1 MTGIR
6 CDMSFYSQEL
16 VEEIRSRS
24 EIVDVISGYIKLQR
38 KGSNYV
44 GVCPFHND
52 RNPSMSVNPP
62 RQIYRCFSCGAGGD
76 VFKFVMEY
84 ENLTFPEAVRV
95 LADRAGVALP
105 EQDNSREARQQA
117 DLKAQIMEMNR
128 LAASY
133 YYYIL
138 RQPAG
143 KQGMDYLL
151 GRRLDQETMKKFGLG
166 YADRRSSLY
175 QYLKS
180 KGYGDQ
186 ILKESGLMQVDE
198 KRGMYDKFWN
208 RVIFPIMDIH
218 NRVIGFGGRVM
229 GDGKPKYLNS
239 PETRVFDKSRNLYG
253 LNLARMSRKPNMI
266 LCEGYMDVIAMHQ
279 AGFSQAVA
287 SLGTAFTT
295 QQSSILKRYTNEVLL
310 TYDSDEAGVKA
321 ALRAIPI
328 LREAGL
334 TARII
339 HMEPYKDPDEFLK
352 AEGAE
357 RFQERMDQAESSFS
371 FELGVLERQYDMGEP
386 QSRTAFFRALS
397 GKLLEF
403 EQGIERDSYTAA
415 AAKRYGLSQGQL
427 EGMVRQVGEKTGGL
441 MKRAA
446 PEPAPSGQR
455 RRKRED
461 STLRA
466 QRLLITWMS
475 SGERMFRNVR
485 KYVEPEEFTDPLCRR
500 VAELLEEQQAGG
512 RLNPASLFQY
522 FTEEEEQKQVAAML
536 QDTIQALSGREE
548 EEKALQ
554 ETILR
559 VKQNYIAWQTAHRDP
574 EDMEMLRKIVQK
586 RREIEK
592 LHISLD

>member
-1 MTGIR
+1 MYYADEVI
-6 CDMSFYSQEL
+6 
-16 VEEIRSRS
+16 EEVRLRND
-24 EIVDVISGYIKLQR
+24 IVDVISQYVKLQR
-38 KGSNYV
+38 KGNSYF
-44 GVCPFHND
+44 GLCPFHNEKS
-52 RNPSMSVNPP
+52 PSFSVS
-62 RQIYRCFSCGAGGD
+62 RDKQMYYCFGCGAGGNL
-76 VFKFVMEY
+76 FTFLMEY
-84 ENLTFPEAVRV
+84 ENYSFPEAVQH
-95 LADRAGVALP
+95 LAQRAGVELP
-105 EQDNSREARQQA
+105 VMEESREA
-117 DLKAQIMEMNR
+117 KARKNYMNSLMEIQK
-128 LAASY
+128 LTAGY
-133 YYYIL
+133 YYYQL
-138 RQPAG
+138 KSEGGARARE
-143 KQGMDYLL
+143 YLS
-151 GRRLDQETMKKFGLG
+151 GRSLSWETVHQFGLG
-166 YADRRSSLY
+166 YSGRAGNHLY
-175 QYLKS
+175 RYLKN
-180 KGYGDQ
+180 KGYADQ
-186 ILKESGLMQVDE
+186 LLKDSGLFQADE
-198 KRGMYDKFWN
+198 KNGMYDKFWN
-208 RVIFPIMDIH
+208 RVIFPIADVQ

-239 PETRVFDKSRNLYG
+239 PETKIFDKGRNLYG
-253 LNLARMSRKPNMI
+253 LNRARSSRKKNLI
-266 LCEGYMDVIAMHQ
+266 ICEGYMDVIAMHQ

>member
-1 MTGIR
+1 MRYTEDII
-6 CDMSFYSQEL
+6 
-16 VEEIRSRS
+16 EEVRSRS
-24 EIVDVISGYIKLQR
+24 DIVDVISGYIRLQR

-84 ENLTFPEAVRV
+84 ENLTFPEAVKV
-95 LADRAGVALP
+95 LADRAGVVLP
-105 EQDNSREARQQA
+105 EQDASREARQQA
-117 DLKAQIMEMNR
+117 DIKAQIMELNR
-128 LAASY
+128 LAAKY
-133 YYYIL
+133 YYYTL

-143 KQGMDYLL
+143 RQGMEYLL
-151 GRRLDQETMKKFGLG
+151 GRNLTEDTIKKFGLG
-166 YADRRSSLY
+166 YADKYNGSLY

-180 KGYGDQ
+180 KGYSDQ
-186 ILKESGLMQVDE
+186 LLKESGLMQVDE

-253 LNLARMSRKPNMI
+253 LNLARLSRKPNMI

-295 QQSSILKRYTNEVLL
+295 QQSVLLKRYTNEVLL
-310 TYDSDEAGVKA
+310 TYDNDEAGVKA

-328 LREAGL
+328 LRDAGL

-339 HMEPYKDPDEFLK
+339 NMEPYKDPDEFIK
-352 AEGAE
+352 AEGME
-357 RFQERMDQAESSFS
+357 KFQERIESAEGSFF
-371 FELGVLERQYDMGEP
+371 FELRVMERQYDFREP
-386 QSRTAFFRALS
+386 ESKTAFFRALA
-397 GKLLEF
+397 GRLLEF
-403 EQGIERDSYTAA
+403 EQGIERNNYTEAA
-415 AAKRYGLSQGQL
+415 AGRYHLSYEQL
-427 EGMVRQVGEKTGGL
+427 ASMVRQVGEKTGGL
-441 MKRAA
+441 QKRTETEAL
-446 PEPAPSGQR
+446 PRR
-455 RRKRED
+455 RRKTED
-461 STLRA
+461 SSLRT

-475 SGERMFRNVR
+475 SGASLFRNIR
-485 KYVEPEEFTDPLCRR
+485 KFVEPDEFTDPLCRR
-500 VAELLEEQQAGG
+500 VAELLEEQYEKG
-512 RLNPASLFQY
+512 RLNPAALFQY
-522 FTEEEEQKQVAAML
+522 FAEEEEQKQVSAML
-536 QDTIQALSGREE
+536 QDTIPALSGREE

-559 VKQNYIAWQTAHRDP
+559 VKQNSIAWQTAHMDP
-574 EDMEMLRKIVQK
+574 GDMETLQKIVQK

>member
-1 MTGIR
+1 
-6 CDMSFYSQEL
+6 MSFYSQDL
-16 VEEIRSRS
+16 LEEIRSRS
-24 EIVDVISGYIKLQR
+24 DIVDVISGYIRLQR

-84 ENLTFPEAVRV
+84 ENLTFPEAVKV
-95 LADRAGVALP
+95 LADRAGVVLP
-105 EQDNSREARQQA
+105 EQDASREARQQA
-117 DLKAQIMEMNR
+117 DIKAQIMELNR
-128 LAASY
+128 LAAKY
-133 YYYIL
+133 YYYTL

-143 KQGMDYLL
+143 RQGMEYLL
-151 GRRLDQETMKKFGLG
+151 GRNLTEDTIKKFGLG
-166 YADRRSSLY
+166 YADKYNGSLY

-180 KGYGDQ
+180 KGYSDQ
-186 ILKESGLMQVDE
+186 LLKESGLMQVDE

-253 LNLARMSRKPNMI
+253 LNLARLSRKPNMI

-295 QQSSILKRYTNEVLL
+295 QQSVLLKRYTNEVLL
-310 TYDSDEAGVKA
+310 TYDNDEAGVKA

-328 LREAGL
+328 LRDAGL

-339 HMEPYKDPDEFLK
+339 NMEPYKDPDEFIK
-352 AEGAE
+352 AEGME
-357 RFQERMDQAESSFS
+357 KFQERIESAEGSFF
-371 FELGVLERQYDMGEP
+371 FELRVMERQYDFREP
-386 QSRTAFFRALS
+386 ESKTAFFRALA
-397 GKLLEF
+397 GRLLEF
-403 EQGIERDSYTAA
+403 EQGIERNNYTEAA
-415 AAKRYGLSQGQL
+415 AGRYHLSYEQL
-427 EGMVRQVGEKTGGL
+427 ASMVRQVGEKTGGL
-441 MKRAA
+441 QKRTETEAL
-446 PEPAPSGQR
+446 PRR
-455 RRKRED
+455 RRKTED
-461 STLRA
+461 SSLRT

-475 SGERMFRNVR
+475 SGASLFRNIR
-485 KYVEPEEFTDPLCRR
+485 KFVEPDEFTDPLCRR
-500 VAELLEEQQAGG
+500 VAELLEEQYEKG
-512 RLNPASLFQY
+512 RLNPAALFQY
-522 FTEEEEQKQVAAML
+522 FAEEEEQKQVSAML
-536 QDTIQALSGREE
+536 QDTIPALSGREE

-559 VKQNYIAWQTAHRDP
+559 VKQNSIAWQTAHMDP
-574 EDMEMLRKIVQK
+574 GDMETLQKIVQK

>member
-1 MTGIR
+1 
-6 CDMSFYSQEL
+6 MSFYSQEL

-24 EIVDVISGYIKLQR
+24 DIVDVISGYIRLQR

-52 RNPSMSVNPP
+52 RNPSMSVNQP
-62 RQIYRCFSCGAGGD
+62 RQIYHCFSCGAGGD

-84 ENLTFPEAVRV
+84 ENLTFPEALKV
-95 LADRAGVALP
+95 LADRAGIVLP
-105 EQDNSREARQQA
+105 ERDNMKEARQQA
-117 DLKAQIMEMNR
+117 DLKAQIMEMNK
-128 LAASY
+128 LAAKY

-151 GRRLDQETMKKFGLG
+151 GRKLGEETIRKFGLG
-166 YADRRSSLY
+166 YADKYSDSLY
-175 QYLKS
+175 RYLKS
-180 KGYGDQ
+180 KGYSDQ
-186 ILKESGLMQVDE
+186 LLKESGLMQVDE

-208 RVIFPIMDIH
+208 RVIFPIMDIR

-253 LNLARMSRKPNMI
+253 LNLARLSRKPNII

-279 AGFSQAVA
+279 AGFGQAVA

-295 QQSSILKRYTNEVLL
+295 QQSVILKRYTNEVLL
-310 TYDSDEAGVKA
+310 TYDSDEAGVRA

-328 LREAGL
+328 LKEAGL

-339 HMEPYKDPDEFLK
+339 NMEPYKDPDEFIK

-357 RFQERMDQAESSFS
+357 NFQKRIDEAQSSFN
-371 FELGVLERQYDMGEP
+371 FELQVMEKQYNFREP
-386 QSRTAFFRALS
+386 ESKTAFFRALA

-403 EQGIERDSYTAA
+403 EQGIERNNYTEAA
-415 AAKRYGLSQGQL
+415 AERYHLTYEQL
-427 EGMVRQVGEKTGGL
+427 RSMVNQVGARTGGV
-441 MKRAA
+441 KKT
-446 PEPAPSGQR
+446 PSPSEQSVQR
-455 RRKRED
+455 RRKTED
-461 STLRA
+461 GSLRS

-475 SGERMFRNVR
+475 SGDHLFEVICRYI
-485 KYVEPEEFTDPLCRR
+485 KPEEFTDPLCRR
-500 VAELLEEQQAGG
+500 VAELLEEQHAKGY
-512 RLNPASLFQY
+512 LNPASLFQY
-522 FTEEEEQKQVAAML
+522 FTEEEEQQNVSAML
-536 QDTIQALSGREE
+536 QDAIPALSTKEE

-559 VKQNYIAWQTAHRDP
+559 VKQNSIAWQTAHMDP
-574 EDMEMLRKIVQK
+574 NDMEMLQKIVQK

>member
-1 MTGIR
+1 M
-6 CDMSFYSQEL
+6 
-16 VEEIRSRS
+16 
-24 EIVDVISGYIKLQR
+24 
-38 KGSNYV
+38 
-44 GVCPFHND
+44 
-52 RNPSMSVNPP
+52 
-62 RQIYRCFSCGAGGD
+62 
-76 VFKFVMEY
+76 
-84 ENLTFPEAVRV
+84 
-95 LADRAGVALP
+95 
-105 EQDNSREARQQA
+105 
-117 DLKAQIMEMNR
+117 
-128 LAASY
+128 
-133 YYYIL
+133 
-138 RQPAG
+138 
-143 KQGMDYLL
+143 
-151 GRRLDQETMKKFGLG
+151 
-166 YADRRSSLY
+166 
-175 QYLKS
+175 
-180 KGYGDQ
+180 
-186 ILKESGLMQVDE
+186 
-198 KRGMYDKFWN
+198 
-208 RVIFPIMDIH
+208 
-218 NRVIGFGGRVM
+218 
-229 GDGKPKYLNS
+229 
-239 PETRVFDKSRNLYG
+239 
-253 LNLARMSRKPNMI
+253 
-266 LCEGYMDVIAMHQ
+266 
-279 AGFSQAVA
+279 
-287 SLGTAFTT
+287 
-295 QQSSILKRYTNEVLL
+295 LL